1 MPTAQR
7 SRFTRG
13 RAIALSY
20 VTFVSFLVFLVCVF
34 VLPSAATKVPLLALV
49 SGISFVTGCVAFL
62 SLLGSK
68 LCKRRAIHQVG
79 LEAIWTVCLVPIEV
93 LNTVACFAVGRGNSP
108 SQQTGDSSSSQD
120 GSTPMSAASARSF
133 SALLTIV
140 TGSATVVL
148 LFYAVLVLT
157 LSLYTLR
164 KRTGSRTRIGDIW
177 FEAIDGPTCPF
188 LIPSALTCI
197 FRSNDIEGTPV
208 PPFTTALP
216 GHPSLN
222 DFSRNGNN
230 SAHHCLPGCSCAE
243 KPPPRPSNPED
254 YREIQR
260 IRLGAKKKAVAGSN
274 TEQPNGWSFRSILG
288 RMKRDTSK
296 PVLPAVRIP
305 TDRDRRRSVYT
316 VAFEVV

>member
-1 MPTAQR
+1 MSIGQR

-49 SGISFVTGCVAFL
+49 SGISFVTGCLAFL

-68 LCKRRAIHQVG
+68 LCKRRTIQVG

-93 LNTVACFAVGRGNSP
+93 LNIAACFAVGRGNSP
-108 SQQTGDSSSSQD
+108 PQQTGDSSSSPD

-140 TGSATVVL
+140 TGSATLVL
-148 LFYAVLVLT
+148 FFYAVLVLT
-157 LSLYTLR
+157 LSLYTSR

-188 LIPSALTCI
+188 LIYPALHFI
-197 FRSNDIEGTPV
+197 LQSNGIEGTPV
-208 PPFTTALP
+208 PPFTAALP

-222 DFSRNGNN
+222 EFSRNGNS
-230 SAHHCLPGCSCAE
+230 SAHHCPPGCSCAE
-243 KPPPRPSNPED
+243 KPPPRPSKPED

-260 IRLGAKKKAVAGSN
+260 MRLEAKKNAVANSN
-274 TEQPNGWSFRSILG
+274 TDQPNGWSFMSFLG
-288 RMKRDTSK
+288 RLKRDTST
-296 PVLPAVRIP
+296 PILPAVRIP
-305 TDRDRRRSVYT
+305 TDRDRRRSVFT